1 MATPPDLL
9 ARFPGD
15 QPGGVDL
22 RYDQIFADI
31 KEARR
36 EEIDAPQGDWKR
48 ARKVADWPLVV
59 KLATEALASRSK
71 DLQIAVWLTEAMLW
85 REGLSGLR
93 RGCELLCGLL
103 VEHWDHLYP
112 RIEEGDVGLRAGPL
126 EWLGLRLDV
135 AVKSIPLTRDKFSY
149 LDYQNS
155 RALGFEADVGE
166 DFEKQQA
173 WKKAMDEGRLSADTF
188 EASVLAT
195 PKPFYKTLVADLKT
209 ARESVRTLEQASDQK
224 FPDEAPA
231 YTGLLKA
238 LDEVGHVAGQLL
250 SKKLELEPDPVEIA
264 LEGSSGTAD
273 QTDAAAGASAPL
285 TLEPVDRPDAA
296 NRVVAVARFLRRLD
310 PTDPTPYLML
320 RALRWGELRAGGN
333 VPDPRLLQPPPTGAR
348 VQLRGLFLDS
358 KWPELL
364 EAGET
369 IMGTPAGRGWLD
381 LQRYAIHACQQLGE
395 DYSRVS
401 RAIRSELRA
410 LMDDIPGIPE
420 MTMMDD
426 MPVATPETRG
436 WLTDTFGS
444 EAAAPPVEGGEPA
457 AAPARTPVPEAAPGD
472 RIHARALS
480 EVRAGRPQRGIEI
493 LMGELDRE
501 TSPRGRFLRQA
512 QVTRIMVDHG
522 MEGVAQPILEEML
535 KAIEE
540 HTLEE
545 WELASVVSQPLAL
558 MYRCLE
564 KTSGDA
570 EERQKLYLRIC
581 RLDPLTALDFSR
593 SS

>member
-1 MATPPDLL
+1 MASSPDLL

-22 RYDQIFADI
+22 RYDQVYADI

-48 ARKVADWPLVV
+48 ARKVADWALVA
-59 KLATEALASRSK
+59 KLATDALASRSK
-71 DLQIAVWLTEAMLW
+71 DLQIAVWLTEAMVW
-85 REGLSGLR
+85 RDGLPGLGK
-93 RGCELLCGLL
+93 GCELLRGLL
-103 VEHWDHLYP
+103 LEHWDHLFP
-112 RIEEGDVGLRAGPL
+112 RIDDGDTGLRSGPL
-126 EWLGLRLDV
+126 EWLGLKLDV
-135 AVKSIPLTRDKFSY
+135 AVKSIPLTRDRFSY
-149 LDYQNS
+149 LDYLGS
-155 RALGFEADVGE
+155 RALGHEAAVGE
-166 DFEKQQA
+166 DFEKQKA
-173 WKKAMDEGRLSADTF
+173 WKKAMEEGRLSADTF
-188 EASVLAT
+188 DASVLAT
-195 PKPFYKTLVADLKT
+195 PKPFYKTLVAGLKA
-209 ARESVRTLEQASDQK
+209 AREAVRALEQASDQR

-250 SKKLELEPDPVEIA
+250 ARKLELEPDPVEA
-264 LEGSSGTAD
+264 VVESAGTAD
-273 QTDAAAGASAPL
+273 PGEGGAAADAPV

-296 NRVVAVARFLRRLD
+296 ARVVVIARFLRRLD

-320 RALRWGELRAGGN
+320 RALRWGELRAGGS
-333 VPDPRLLQPPPTGAR
+333 VPDPRLLQPPPTVAR

-381 LQRYAIHACQQLGE
+381 LQRYAIQACQQLGD
-395 DYSRVS
+395 DYGRVT

-410 LMDDIPGIPE
+410 LLEDIPGIPE

-426 MPVATPETRG
+426 MPVATPETRS
-436 WLTDTFGS
+436 WLTEAFGT
-444 EAAAPPVEGGEPA
+444 ERAAAATEGTEPVV
-457 AAPARTPVPEAAPGD
+457 PARAPVQEAAPGD
-472 RIHARALS
+472 RMHARALS
-480 EVRAGRPQRGIEI
+480 EVRAGRPQRGIEL

-522 MEGVAQPILEEML
+522 LEGVAQPILEEML

-540 HTLEE
+540 HKLEE
-545 WELASVVSQPLAL
+545 WEIASVVSQPLAL

-570 EERQKLYLRIC
+570 DERQRLYLRIC